1 MDLRVYT
8 MFEFM
13 VSDHEG
19 LHKIP
24 GVWKNDHQ
32 NPVIEA
38 LLVVRRNLNDTWN
51 YTKTF
56 SVFEGN

>member
-24 GVWKNDHQ
+24 DVWKNDHQ

-38 LLVVRRNLNDTWN
+38 LLVVRRN
-51 YTKTF
+51 
-56 SVFEGN
+56 FE